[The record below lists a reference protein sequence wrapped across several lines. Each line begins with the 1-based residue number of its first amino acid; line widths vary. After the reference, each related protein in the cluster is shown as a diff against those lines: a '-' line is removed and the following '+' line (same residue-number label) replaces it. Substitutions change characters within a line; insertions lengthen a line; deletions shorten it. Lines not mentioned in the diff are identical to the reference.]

1 MKFSWKIFFSTV
13 LITLGLFSVGGYL
26 LIRAFFQFSYGRE
39 VINAGEENQMLQ
51 YSFAA
56 AWNTT
61 VQSAD
66 SLEVQAEQ
74 AARAMSEQMSGNR
87 VRIRLSDSENRVLYD
102 STQAGPDTGL
112 LSQVEPGKQG
122 HMLRRN
128 GEGYELQTASVIE
141 LDEGFLYLE
150 SIRDISGLFS
160 ERDAQYHIYMRWL
173 FWVLLAQS
181 ICCYVLAIWLMGP
194 LRRLSRTTRRIA
206 QGNLAVRVKVSS
218 RDELGALAADF
229 NDMADHLEQQFQEL
243 NDMTA
248 RQEEFIG
255 SFAHE
260 LKTPLTAMIG
270 YADMLRAQE
279 MSQEERFQA
288 ANYIFK
294 EGKRLEALS
303 FKLLDLL
310 VVRQQELKRHPVD
323 ACWLAKEVQG
333 TLQPALKGQGLLLK
347 VNVEE
352 VMLSLEPDLMK
363 TVLMNLIDNGRK
375 AMDGSPGVLYL
386 LGRREEKGFS
396 YYVRDM
402 GKGIPEP
409 ELKHITDAFYM
420 VDKSRSRRQGGAGL
434 GLSICAEIVSRHGGL
449 MTFKSTVGKGTV
461 VRVFIPVN
469 DERAVGGLE

>member
-1 MKFSWKIFFSTV
+1 
-13 LITLGLFSVGGYL
+13 
-26 LIRAFFQFSYGRE
+26 
-39 VINAGEENQMLQ
+39 
-51 YSFAA
+51 
-56 AWNTT
+56 
-61 VQSAD
+61 
-66 SLEVQAEQ
+66 
-74 AARAMSEQMSGNR
+74 
-87 VRIRLSDSENRVLYD
+87 
-102 STQAGPDTGL
+102 
-112 LSQVEPGKQG
+112 
-122 HMLRRN
+122 
-128 GEGYELQTASVIE
+128 
-141 LDEGFLYLE
+141 
-150 SIRDISGLFS
+150 
-160 ERDAQYHIYMRWL
+160 
-173 FWVLLAQS
+173 
-181 ICCYVLAIWLMGP
+181 
-194 LRRLSRTTRRIA
+194 
-206 QGNLAVRVKVSS
+206 
-218 RDELGALAADF
+218 
-229 NDMADHLEQQFQEL
+229 
-243 NDMTA
+243 MTA

-420 VDKSRSRRQGGAGL
+420 VDKSRSRQQGGAGL